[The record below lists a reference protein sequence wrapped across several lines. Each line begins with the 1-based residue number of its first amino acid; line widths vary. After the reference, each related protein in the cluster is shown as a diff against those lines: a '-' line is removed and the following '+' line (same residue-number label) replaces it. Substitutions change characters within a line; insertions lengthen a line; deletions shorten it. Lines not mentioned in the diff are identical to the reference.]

1 MMYRSLIALIFLA
14 STLSGCSMADF
25 SSTVKGSHYMETG
38 EYRQAEIY
46 FREAVRQHP
55 DNAIAGYYLGRF
67 LLAQNKAAEALPHFQ
82 RTVALDPRDAE
93 YLFWLGVAYGEL
105 GDGKAE
111 RRSYERALQQNGRHP
126 QAHLYLGHLRLRNRE
141 FKQAI
146 KAYDAVLKEV
156 PTNAAALY
164 NRALILDIE
173 GKYTAAK
180 KAWLEYLKWYPAG
193 RHARQATDHLNGLGD
208 FSYENHFLG
217 YRTVTLEEIIF
228 QRSGSSVSLSAYP
241 SLRLVGTIAA
251 NLKKG
256 TVQVVVYVNRNSALA
271 RQRAIEIK
279 KTLHELVPALG
290 ADRIR
295 ISWFDVPEKV
305 GTGKKVYGKN
315 ESARIFLTDWQRT

>member
-14 STLSGCSMADF
+14 SSISGCSLADF
-25 SSTVKGSHYMETG
+25 SSTVKGSQYMESG

-46 FREAVRQHP
+46 FQETVQEHP
-55 DNAIAGYYLGRF
+55 DNAIARYYLGRF

-82 RTVALDPRDAE
+82 RGIALDSGNAD
-93 YLFWLGVAYGEL
+93 YFFWLGVTYGEL
-105 GDGKAE
+105 GDGNAE
-111 RRSYERALQQNGRHP
+111 RISYEKALQQNGSHP
-126 QAHLYLGHLRLRNRE
+126 QAHLYMGHLRLRNGE

-146 KAYDAVLKEV
+146 KEYDAVLKEV

-173 GKYTAAK
+173 GKDTEAK

-193 RHARQATDHLNGLGD
+193 QHALQATDHLNGLGD

-217 YRTVTLEEIIF
+217 NRTVTLAEIKF
-228 QRSGSSVSLSAYP
+228 QRSGNKVSRSAHP
-241 SLRLVGTIAA
+241 SLRLVGATTV

-256 TVQVVVYVNRNSALA
+256 TLQVVVYVNKNNKLA
-271 RQRAIEIK
+271 KQRAIEIEN
-279 KTLHELVPALG
+279 TLHELVPALSQ
-290 ADRIR
+290 DRIQ

-305 GTGKKVYGKN
+305 INGEKVFVKS
-315 ESARIFLTDWQRT
+315 ESVRIFLTNWK